1 MEYASIRLSSVWA
14 SASTAPP
21 NIDSSATVSHTV
33 ACPLKIHGEA
43 SRSAA
48 NSPKVA
54 MSTTDTISAVVIGA
68 AADATAGSQK
78 EKGIRPSFKAKPKIT
93 SQTTRVSIHGPGR
106 APPLPINA
114 SAISVQ
120 TIAGTIAKR

>member
-1 MEYASIRLSSVWA
+1 MVEYASIRLSSVCA
-14 SASTAPP
+14 RASTRAAEHRQQRDDEPCGR
-21 NIDSSATVSHTV
+21 V
-33 ACPLKIHGEA
+33 CRLKIHGEV

-78 EKGIRPSFKAKPKIT
+78 
-93 SQTTRVSIHGPGR
+93 
-106 APPLPINA
+106 
-114 SAISVQ
+114 
-120 TIAGTIAKR
+120 